1 MTIARH
7 LPTLL
12 QIGSDHAIKSR
23 KGHTVRTRIATA
35 ALALSSCL
43 TLASVSAFAAAA
55 ALRAWASYATSR
67 HSDSRGEL
75 RKSTGSRDTATRLL
89 AEHAFTYF
97 NDSQTLR

>member
-1 MTIARH
+1 MSRVAAFYAITCRDIGTRGWQKRNKAMTIARH

-67 HSDSRGEL
+67 HSDSRG
-75 RKSTGSRDTATRLL
+75 
-89 AEHAFTYF
+89 
-97 NDSQTLR
+97 